1 MRNGSTRRQRA
12 VVYLGL
18 GVGLALVAGPFLWTA
33 LSSVKPEQEIRRD
46 PPTFWPRTWTL
57 DNFAE
62 LFDRVDIGTAFAN
75 STFIALVLVATNLLF
90 CSMVGYAFAKLRFRG
105 RNVAFALVL
114 VQLAIPAIVLM
125 MPQFVLIAKLGLVNT
140 FVGIILPTVVTPL
153 GVFMMRQFIS
163 DLPDEL
169 IDAARVDGA
178 REFRIFFRIILP
190 LCGPPLA
197 TLGLITFL
205 GAWNNFLWPAV
216 VAQSEDMYTLP
227 VALNILNGHEATHYN
242 LLVAGS
248 VVVIAPILILFV
260 VLQRFFIQGI
270 ATTGLK

>member
-1 MRNGSTRRQRA
+1 MSRTRRQRA

-18 GVGLALVAGPFLWTA
+18 SLGLALVAGPFLWTA
-33 LSSVKPEQEIRRD
+33 LSAVKPEREIRRD
-46 PPTFWPRTWTL
+46 PPTFWPETFTL

-62 LFDRVDIGTAFAN
+62 LFQRVNIGNAFAN
-75 STFIALVLVATNLLF
+75 SMLIALALVATNLLF
-90 CSMVGYAFAKLRFRG
+90 CSMVGYAFAKLSFRG
-105 RNVAFALVL
+105 KNLAFGLVL

-125 MPQFVLIAKLGLVNT
+125 VPQFVLIAKLGMVNT
-140 FVGIILPTVVTPL
+140 FIGIILPTVVTPL
-153 GVFMMRQFIS
+153 GVFMMRQFIA

-169 IDAARVDGA
+169 IHAARVDGA
-178 REFRIFFRIILP
+178 GEFRIFFTIILP

-205 GAWNNFLWPAV
+205 GSWNNFLWPAV
-216 VAQSEDMYTLP
+216 VAQSENMYTLP

-248 VVVIAPILILFV
+248 VVVIAPILFLFV
-260 VLQRFFIQGI
+260 FLQRFFIQGI

>member
-46 PPTFWPRTWTL
+46 PPTFWPQTWTL

-62 LFDRVDIGTAFAN
+62 LFDRVDIGTAFAK

-140 FVGIILPTVVTPL
+140 FIGIILPTVVTPL

-260 VLQRFFIQGI
+260 FLQRFFIQGI

>member
-1 MRNGSTRRQRA
+1 VSRTRRQRA
-12 VVYLGL
+12 VVYAGL
-18 GVGLALVAGPFLWTA
+18 TIGLALVMGPFLWTA
-33 LSSVKPEQEIRRD
+33 LSSVKPEREIRRD
-46 PPTFWPRTWTL
+46 PPTFWPETWTT

-75 STFIALVLVATNLLF
+75 SMIIALVLVATNVLF
-90 CSMVGYAFAKLRFRG
+90 CSMVGYAFAKLDFRG
-105 RNVAFALVL
+105 KNLAFGLVL

-125 MPQFVLIAKLGLVNT
+125 VPQFVLIAKLGMVNT
-140 FVGIILPTVVTPL
+140 FLGIILPTVVTPL
-153 GVFMMRQFIS
+153 GVFLMRQFIA

-178 REFRIFFRIILP
+178 REVRIFFRIILP

-197 TLGLITFL
+197 TLALITFL

-216 VAQSEDMYTLP
+216 VAQSESMYTLP
-227 VALNILNGHEATHYN
+227 VALNILNGNEGTHYN

-248 VVVIAPILILFV
+248 VVVIAPILFLFV
-260 VLQRFFIQGI
+260 FLQRFFIQGI
-270 ATTGLK
+270 ATTGLR

>member
-1 MRNGSTRRQRA
+1 MTRTTPRQRA
-12 VVYLGL
+12 IVYLGL

-33 LSSVKPEQEIRRD
+33 LSSFKPEREIRRD

-62 LFDRVDIGTAFAN
+62 LFGRVDLGTAFAN
-75 STFIALVLVATNLLF
+75 SMIIALVLVATNLLF
-90 CSMVGYAFAKLRFRG
+90 CSMVGYAFAKLSFRG
-105 RNVAFALVL
+105 KNLAFGLVL
-114 VQLAIPAIVLM
+114 VQLAIPAIVVM
-125 MPQFVLIAKLGLVNT
+125 MPQFVLIARFGMVNT
-140 FVGIILPTVVTPL
+140 FIGIILPTVVTPL

-178 REFRIFFRIILP
+178 REFRVFFTIILP
-190 LCGPPLA
+190 LCGPALA

-205 GAWNNFLWPAV
+205 GSWNNFLWPAV

-227 VALNILNGHEATHYN
+227 VALNILNGYEGTHYN

-248 VVVIAPILILFV
+248 VVVIAPILFLFV
-260 VLQRFFIQGI
+260 FLQRFFIQGI